1 MNVMEQ
7 RQIKPVENNGEKQ
20 LTYAKQL
27 GRYKLAMRNEFY
39 FEAMMIV
46 YAMLEDRL
54 LSFLYYAG
62 ALANRNDIKISKKT
76 KACLVDIVAQ
86 HEQNE
91 NKVTIGTKNIT
102 GKMKMVKAMLTW
114 ASESEKAE
122 EKYLVLLKALLE
134 GSDIGGML
142 DTLEL
147 LEPWLKY
154 RNEII
159 HASMNKNIDSLY
171 EQLGA
176 KVEEGM
182 GYARFID
189 EQVRILKRDNRVRKK
204 MNMGNQ

>member
-1 MNVMEQ
+1 MEQ
-7 RQIKPVENNGEKQ
+7 RQIKPVENNQAKQ
-20 LTYAKQL
+20 QTYAKQL

-54 LSFLYYAG
+54 LSFLYYTG

-76 KACLVDIVAQ
+76 KAYLSDIVTQ

-91 NKVTIGTKNIT
+91 SKVMLGTKNIT
-102 GKMKMVKAMLTW
+102 GKMKIVKAMLTW
-114 ASESEKAE
+114 ASESENAE
-122 EKYLVLLKALLE
+122 EKYFVLLKALLE
-134 GSDIGGML
+134 GIDIGGML

-171 EQLGA
+171 EQLGT
-176 KVEEGM
+176 KIEEGM

>member
-20 LTYAKQL
+20 LTYTKQL

-46 YAMLEDRL
+46 YAMMEDRL
-54 LSFLYYAG
+54 LSFLYYTG

-76 KACLVDIVAQ
+76 KAYLVDIVAQ

-91 NKVTIGTKNIT
+91 NKVTLGTKNIT
-102 GKMKMVKAMLTW
+102 GKMKIVKAMLTW
-114 ASESEKAE
+114 SSESENAE

-134 GSDIGGML
+134 GIDIGGML

-189 EQVRILKRDNRVRKK
+189 EQVRVLKRDNRVRKK

>member
-1 MNVMEQ
+1 VNVMEQ

-20 LTYAKQL
+20 LTYTKQL

-46 YAMLEDRL
+46 YAMMEDRL
-54 LSFLYYAG
+54 LSFLYYTG

-76 KACLVDIVAQ
+76 KAYLVDIVAQ

-91 NKVTIGTKNIT
+91 NKVTLGTKNIT
-102 GKMKMVKAMLTW
+102 GKMKIVKAMLTW
-114 ASESEKAE
+114 SSESENAE

-134 GSDIGGML
+134 GIDIGGML

-189 EQVRILKRDNRVRKK
+189 EQVRVLKRDNRVRKK

>member
-102 GKMKMVKAMLTW
+102 GKMKIVKAMLTW

-134 GSDIGGML
+134 GIDIGGML

-204 MNMGNQ
+204 MDMGNQ

>member
-1 MNVMEQ
+1 MEQ
-7 RQIKPVENNGEKQ
+7 RQIKSVENNEEKQ

-27 GRYKLAMRNEFY
+27 GRYKLALRNEFY

-54 LSFLYYAG
+54 LSFLYYTG
-62 ALANRNDIKISKKT
+62 ALANRNNIKISKKT
-76 KACLVDIVAQ
+76 KVYLTDIVAQ
-86 HEQNE
+86 YEQNE
-91 NKVTIGTKNIT
+91 SKVTLGTKNIT
-102 GKMKMVKAMLTW
+102 GKMKIVNAMLTW
-114 ASESEKAE
+114 ASESENVE
-122 EKYLVLLKALLE
+122 EKYFVLLKALLE

-189 EQVRILKRDNRVRKK
+189 EQVRILKKDNRVRKK
-204 MNMGNQ
+204 MNMGD